1 MPERMTTLTPGNHL
15 HSLSYW
21 PLLCFFN
28 SCSFS
33 CVSYCALCPF
43 CVVPSCS
50 FPSNSGTSFHTSFL
64 PFASIC
70 PLILRV
76 AFDVL
81 FFSSSYPP
89 PAHLPPPLSLV
100 PGTCQVSGPLLFPSL
115 LPKEEM
121 KFAPLTKGT
130 KAESPCQSYKDS
142 IFSFQGVL
150 ILKGKKKNR
159 SLFSLPTLCLLR
171 FLGCEHQ
178 LRDSQIKSPSLVRI
192 ISASLPYQPQ
202 PRFTAFFFFF
212 WKSRQKTL
220 VLAFLIKK
228 LEERERQLKKAE
240 GGAEAQIH

>member
-1 MPERMTTLTPGNHL
+1 MPERMLTLTPGNHL
-15 HSLSYW
+15 GSLSCW
-21 PLLCFFN
+21 QLLCFFS

-33 CVSYCALCPF
+33 CVPYCVLCPF
-43 CVVPSCS
+43 CIALPVH
-50 FPSNSGTSFHTSFL
+50 FPAIQVLLSRLFFFF
-64 PFASIC
+64 PFTSIC

-81 FFSSSYPP
+81 FSSSGYPP

-100 PGTCQVSGPLLFPSL
+100 PGTCQVSGPLLSPSL

-150 ILKGKKKNR
+150 ILKEKKKENR
-159 SLFSLPTLCLLR
+159 SLFSLPVLRLLR

-178 LRDSQIKSPSLVRI
+178 LRDSQIKSPSLVQI
-192 ISASLPYQPQ
+192 ISASVPYQPQ

-212 WKSRQKTL
+212 GNPGRKR
-220 VLAFLIKK
+220 
-228 LEERERQLKKAE
+228 
-240 GGAEAQIH
+240 